1 MQIAGI
7 IAEYDPLHAGHA
19 WQIRRAKELGAQ
31 GVVCVM
37 SPGVV
42 QRGGFSIL
50 PAGVRVKAALLA
62 GADLVLTLPAPYAAA
77 SAEQFAAAGVALLA
91 GLGCV
96 DTLVFGSETGEAAP
110 LLEAARRLAD
120 PQLPA
125 LLHRQL
131 EKGLPFA
138 AARAAALEQLH
149 PGCAEVLARPND
161 LLGVEYCRAI
171 LAQKAPLTPLAV
183 LRQGAGHG
191 GAPAQGFASASWLRS
206 RTGGSDRANGA
217 QAVEGWADYVP
228 SACMELYRTA
238 AGEGLLLD
246 RRAADIAILSRLRGL
261 RPADL
266 ENIRGVREG
275 LEYRLLTAAGRAGSL
290 EELYTAMKCKRY
302 AHARLRRLALDA
314 ALGVEADLPALPPYL
329 HLAGM
334 GPKGREILAMAKPA
348 LPLDSRLAKLEK
360 TGPAAA
366 KVAALHAAAEDL
378 SALCRQRPQPAGSAY
393 TRPLIRL

>member
-1 MQIAGI
+1 MKIAGI

-19 WQIRRAKELGAQ
+19 WQMRRARQLGAE
-31 GVVCVM
+31 GIVCVM

-50 PAGVRVKAALLA
+50 PAEVRVKAALRA
-62 GADLVLTLPAPYAAA
+62 GADLVLLLPAPYAAA
-77 SAEQFAAAGVALLA
+77 SAEQFAAAGVATLA
-91 GLGCV
+91 ALGCV
-96 DTLVFGSETGEAAP
+96 DTLVFGSETGDAAP

-120 PQLPA
+120 PELPA

-149 PGCAEVLARPND
+149 PGCAEALARPND

-171 LAQKAPLTPLAV
+171 LAQNAPLAPLAIP
-183 LRQGAGHG
+183 RQGAGHG
-191 GAPAQGFASASWLRS
+191 GAPQEGFASASWLRS
-206 RTGGSDRANGA
+206 
-217 QAVEGWADYVP
+217 QAAGPEGMESWAAYVP
-228 SACMELYRTA
+228 ADCMELYREA
-238 AGEGLLLD
+238 AGQGLLLD

-275 LEYRLLTAAGRAGSL
+275 LEYRLLAAAGKAGSL
-290 EELYTAMKCKRY
+290 EELYAAMKCKRY

-314 ALGVEADLPALPPYL
+314 ALGVGADLPALPPYL

-334 GPKGREILAMAKPA
+334 GAAGKKILALAKPA

-360 TGPAAA
+360 TSPAAA
-366 KVAALHAAAEDL
+366 RAAALDAAAEDL
-378 SALCRQRPQPAGSAY
+378 SALCRQRPQPAGQAY
-393 TRPLIRL
+393 TRPLCRL

>member
-19 WQIRRAKELGAQ
+19 WQIRRAKELGAK
-31 GVVCVM
+31 GIVCVM

-62 GADLVLTLPAPYAAA
+62 GADLVLTMPAPYAAA

-96 DTLVFGSETGEAAP
+96 DTLVFGSETGDAAP
-110 LLEAARRLAD
+110 LLETARRLAD

-149 PGCAEVLARPND
+149 PGCAGVLARPND

-191 GAPAQGFASASWLRS
+191 NAPEGGFASASWLRS
-206 RTGGSDRANGA
+206 RTRESNQTGRA
-217 QAVEGWADYVP
+217 AVECWGDYVP
-228 SACMELYRTA
+228 PACMELYRTA
-238 AGEGLLLD
+238 AEEGLLLD
-246 RRAADIAILSRLRGL
+246 GRAADIAVLSRLRGL
-261 RPADL
+261 RPKDL
-266 ENIRGVREG
+266 ETIRGVREG
-275 LEYRLLTAAGRAGSL
+275 LEYRLLAAAGQAGSL
-290 EELYTAMKCKRY
+290 EQLYTAMKCKRY

-314 ALGVEADLPALPPYL
+314 ALGVGADLPALPPYL

-334 GPKGREILAMAKPA
+334 GPKGKEILAMAKPS

-360 TGPAAA
+360 GGPAAA
-366 KVAALHAAAEDL
+366 QVAALHAGAEDL
-378 SALCRQRPQPAGSAY
+378 SALCRQCPQPSGSAY